1 VARTAILAIKI
12 ISDATKAAAG
22 LDKTAK
28 GVSAWEK
35 GLGKAAT
42 ASTAMLAGI
51 VGVGKAAFDQASA
64 LQQAGGAVESVFG
77 QQADAVMN
85 LASAAAQAVGLSKS
99 EYAGLA
105 SVLGGQLKN
114 LGVAQEDLVGTT
126 DSLISAGADLAATYG
141 GTTTQAVE
149 ALSAAF
155 RGEYDS
161 LEKYTVS
168 IKQSDVNAQLAAK
181 GQDKLTGS
189 ARTQAETQ
197 AKLALIMKQS
207 AAAHGQFGREAD
219 TAAGQ
224 QQRAAADT
232 KNALA
237 ELGAVLLPII
247 STAAKLFGQL
257 AAYVGNNARTFQI
270 LAGVVG
276 GLSAALIIA
285 NAAMSAY
292 ATITAVAAAVQTAAS
307 KAALGTRIQIIAL
320 TIAQKA
326 AAVGAKLM
334 AAAQWLLN
342 VAMSA
347 NPIGLIIIAIVALV
361 AGFILLY
368 RKSETFRNAVQALG
382 RIAVAVFNTVVN
394 AVKVAVAWI
403 GGKLT
408 AAGNAVRAVL
418 TAAGLAI
425 LSAFQQVQAI
435 VNRVGAAFRSAGA
448 AGRAALA
455 AVIGVIQRVI
465 AVAVQL
471 ANILRGTVSAA
482 FRAVV
487 GVARSAFNT
496 IAATVRVVATA
507 ARNVANQVAAA
518 FRSAFGKIA
527 GFAHSAAN
535 AAMAPFRALEAL
547 VNRVVSAARNI
558 HFPSPPS
565 WLNKAIKG
573 PSVSTAAYSGG
584 VSAAGLLRTGGPTSA
599 ATTSR
604 SAGTVVINISG
615 ALDPEGVARQ
625 LSTLLGSSA
634 RRRRGVVVP
643 LRAGAA

>member
-12 ISDATKAAAG
+12 ISDATKAATG
-22 LDKTAK
+22 FDKTAK
-28 GVSAWEK
+28 GVSSWEK
-35 GLGKAAT
+35 GLGKAAA
-42 ASTAMLAGI
+42 ASTAVLGGI
-51 VGVGKAAFDQASA
+51 VAVGKAAFDQASA

-77 QQADAVMN
+77 QQSDAVMG
-85 LASAAAQAVGLSKS
+85 LAKAAAQSVGLSQS
-99 EYAGLA
+99 EYAGFA
-105 SVLGGQLKN
+105 SVLGSQLKN

-126 DSLISAGADLAATYG
+126 DSLITTGADLAATYG

-155 RGEYDS
+155 RGETDPI
-161 LEKYTVS
+161 EKYGIS
-168 IKQSDVNAQLAAK
+168 IKQADVNAQLAK
-181 GQDKLTGS
+181 QGQDKLTGS
-189 ARTQAETQ
+189 ARKSAETQ
-197 AKLALIMKQS
+197 ARMALIMQQS
-207 AAAHGQFGREAD
+207 AAATGQFGRESE

-224 QQRAAADT
+224 QQRASAET

-237 ELGAVLLPII
+237 ELGSVLLPVI
-247 STAAKLFGQL
+247 STAAKLFGEL
-257 AAYVGNNARTFQI
+257 ARFIGDNAKAVQI
-270 LAGVVG
+270 LVGVVA
-276 GLSAALIIA
+276 GLAGAILA
-285 NAAMSAY
+285 VNAAVSVYRAAQAAMAI
-292 ATITAVAAAVQTAAS
+292 ATKVA
-307 KAALGTRIQIIAL
+307 
-320 TIAQKA
+320 
-326 AAVGAKLM
+326 

-342 VAMSA
+342 IAMSA
-347 NPIGLIIIAIVALV
+347 NPIGIIIIAVIALV

-368 RKSETFRNAVQALG
+368 RKSETFRAGVQALG

-418 TAAGLAI
+418 TSAGLAI
-425 LSAFQQVQAI
+425 LAAFQRVQAI

-465 AVAVQL
+465 AVAAQL
-471 ANILRGTVSAA
+471 ASILRGTVSAA

-496 IAATVRVVATA
+496 IAAAVRVVATA

-518 FRSAFGKIA
+518 FRTAFGKIA

-547 VNRVVSAARNI
+547 VNRVVSAARSI

-573 PSVSTAAYSGG
+573 PSVSSAAYSGG
-584 VSAAGLLRTGGPTSA
+584 VSASGLLRTGGPTSA

-604 SAGTVVINISG
+604 SAGTVVINVSG